1 MATPRQI
8 GPYQIVEEL
17 GRGGMGVVYRA
28 FDPAIGRPLA
38 IKLLNMPHLAADAM
52 AEMRQRFARE
62 AAAAGRLSHPG
73 IVTLYQFGQD
83 GDSQYLAMEL
93 VPGGSLEGLI
103 REGRGW
109 PAREAFRVLR
119 QIAEALDYAHAQGV
133 VHRDIKPAN
142 VLVRSDS
149 RVQVTDFGIARIAEE
164 TKTRTGMAMGTP
176 SYMAPEQI
184 HGGKVDGRADQFSLA
199 VVAFRLLTGRV
210 PFGAATEYAVL
221 YRIVNGEPD
230 STGLPQSVDTVLRRA
245 LAKDPEA
252 RFATCSAFV
261 TALEAVVMA
270 PDAEPTAEITRL
282 TVGAPVARKKAWWPW
297 LAGAALVAAAVI
309 GGVLY
314 TRPETPPPVKP
325 PHKATVAP
333 PPAPQAP
340 AVEDDYVWLE
350 PGTFTMGCSEGEA
363 DCARSEK
370 PAHRVTITRRFR
382 IGKTLVAS
390 PDGSPMVD
398 VSWNQARDYCEG
410 IGMRLPTEAEWEYAA
425 RTGTVG
431 NMLGSVWQWTDGWYG
446 DYPKDAETDPDGP
459 AKGKTHPLRGRSLRV
474 SQREAAP
481 PAGRSS
487 TIGFRCAGN

>member
-1 MATPRQI
+1 MAAPRQI

-38 IKLLNMPHLAADAM
+38 IKLLHMPHLSPEAL

-103 REGRGW
+103 RGGKGW
-109 PAREAFRVLR
+109 PAREALRVLR

-142 VLVRSDS
+142 VLIQSDS
-149 RVQVTDFGIARIAEE
+149 RVKVTDFGIARIVED
-164 TKTRTGMAMGTP
+164 TKTRTGLAMGTP

-210 PFGAATEYAVL
+210 PFAAATECAVL

-230 STGLPQSVDTVLRRA
+230 AAGLPVVAADAALRRA

-252 RFATCSAFV
+252 RFANCVEFV
-261 TALEAVVMA
+261 TVLEAAVMA
-270 PDAEPTAEITRL
+270 PDSEPTAEITRL
-282 TVGAPVARKKAWWPW
+282 SEYPPPDPRKPW
-297 LAGAALVAAAVI
+297 RLWMGGAALVAAAI
-309 GGVLY
+309 AGVLY
-314 TRPETPPPVKP
+314 SWLESPLPVRPG
-325 PHKATVAP
+325 HKAAVAP
-333 PPAPQAP
+333 AAQPVADP
-340 AVEDDYVWLE
+340 DYMWIE
-350 PGTFTMGCSEGEA
+350 PGTFTMGCSEGDK
-363 DCARSEK
+363 DCSKNEK
-370 PAHRVTITRRFR
+370 PAHRVTITKRFR
-382 IGKTLVAS
+382 IGRTPAAR
-390 PDGSPMVD
+390 PDGSQVVD
-398 VSWNQARDYCEG
+398 VSWNEARDYCNG

-425 RTGTVG
+425 RSGTAG
-431 NMLGSVWQWTDGWYG
+431 DMLGNVWQWTEGWYG

-459 AKGKTHPLRGRSLRV
+459 AKGKTHPLRGV
-474 SQREAAP
+474 SRISRRQAAP
-481 PAGRSS
+481 PGERSS
-487 TIGFRCAGN
+487 VIGFRCAGN

>member
-1 MATPRQI
+1 MATVPRQI

-38 IKLLNMPHLAADAM
+38 IKLLNMPHLAQDAL

-93 VPGGSLEGLI
+93 VPGGSLESLI
-103 REGRGW
+103 REGQGW

-142 VLVRSDS
+142 VLIQTDS
-149 RVQVTDFGIARIAEE
+149 RVKVTDFGIARLVED
-164 TKTRTGMAMGTP
+164 TKTRTGLAMGTP

-230 STGLPQSVDTVLRRA
+230 SAGSQSADAVLRRA
-245 LAKDPEA
+245 LEKDPEA
-252 RFATCSAFV
+252 RFATCTEFV
-261 TALEAVVMA
+261 TALEAAVMA
-270 PDAEPTAEITRL
+270 PDAEATAEITRL
-282 TVGAPVARKKAWWPW
+282 TMPAPAVRKKPWWPW
-297 LAGAALVAAAVI
+297 WGGAALVAAAI
-309 GGVLY
+309 GGLLY
-314 TRPETPPPVKP
+314 PRPEPVKP
-325 PHKATVAP
+325 PHKTAVAP
-333 PPAPQAP
+333 AAPEVPFVA
-340 AVEDDYVWLE
+340 DDYVWID
-350 PGTFTMGCSEGEA
+350 PGTFTMGCSEGDQ
-363 DCARSEK
+363 DCAKNEK
-370 PAHRVTITRRFR
+370 PAHQVTITKRFR
-382 IGKTLVAS
+382 IDRAPATS

-398 VSWNQARDYCEG
+398 VNWNEARDYCKG
-410 IGMRLPTEAEWEYAA
+410 VGMRLPTEAEWEFAA
-425 RTGTVG
+425 RSGTAG
-431 NMLGSVWQWTDGWYG
+431 NMLGGIWQWTDGWYG
-446 DYPKDAETDPDGP
+446 DYPKDPETDPDGA
-459 AKGKTHPLRGRSLRV
+459 AKGKDHPLRGVLRI
-474 SQREAAP
+474 SRRQAAP
-481 PAGRSS
+481 PGQHSS
-487 TIGFRCAGN
+487 VIGFRCAGN